1 MPHQRGHLEKQ
12 NVFVPG
18 RRLNVPVSP
27 TLTSFINTRGER
39 ETRTTFREQ
48 DIKAAFRG
56 FQAASRKRRQ
66 RFRETRG
73 LFTTGLNL
81 SRLRALSSIR

>member
-1 MPHQRGHLEKQ
+1 MAHIPGHIEDRPRQ
-12 NVFVPG
+12 NVLIPSLRF
-18 RRLNVPVSP
+18 NVNVSARAADP
-27 TLTSFINTRGER
+27 STQIGHR
-39 ETRTTFREQ
+39 EKEIGDTFR
-48 DIKAAFRG
+48 A
-56 FQAASRKRRQ
+56 FQAASKKRRQ